1 MNITKRITKFLL
13 IAALAIPAWSTASA
27 QKPTAPPEMA
37 PTENQVREKAKDLKG
52 LSVATRNSE
61 SRSVGKS
68 VSIDA
73 SNAIKLS
80 TPISKVKVSTAPDG
94 PKVKGVKPVNA
105 VNSDAKTGQPRR
117 TSAPQLKAPELR
129 TDVPDGYALIVFVVG
144 DVWGDGS
151 GYQMLID
158 QNATMYASWNS
169 NGISQSIYNMAE
181 YTIPENADY
190 NASGNATNFLVNQ
203 TGQVVVP
210 AGTYDI
216 LITNP
221 TPGDKVYAASANG
234 NIGGRIDDY
243 AIAAGNV
250 YTFTVSLGGTNDQ
263 TDVEITSVADMLET
277 PTNLVADP
285 GVTSANISWEAGMNN
300 ESWNLRYRP
309 YVDKTL
315 INRLWD
321 LSVDNYLEQLDEGW
335 FVVDN
340 DNDSKNWD
348 LAYNSNAE
356 NDLCFYSF
364 SYDNGTSYDPDN
376 WLISPAIG
384 LGGTLKFKLW
394 NRNSNYKDKVAVYLY
409 IGNLDLNSNLSINDF
424 VKISDDYAPG
434 TSPTEYT
441 LSLSSYSGVG
451 HLLFRHYN
459 SYDKYSIYLD
469 DIEVTVPNPVELPE
483 WTYVNDVTNPY
494 TITGLTSNTT
504 YEVQVQGV
512 GNNTTTDWTNSVVF
526 TTLESI
532 DPTRNCDR
540 HPQSYLLGGRDDCNT
555 RC

>member
-13 IAALAIPAWSTASA
+13 IAALAIPAWTTASA
-27 QKPTAPPEMA
+27 QNRAVPPEMA

-68 VSIDA
+68 VSINA

-117 TSAPQLKAPELR
+117 TSAPQLKAPDLR
-129 TDVPDGYALIVFVVG
+129 TDVPDGYALIVFVAN

-151 GYQMLID
+151 GYQMLLD
-158 QNATMYASWNS
+158 KDATMYASWYN
-169 NGISQSIYNMAE
+169 NGSPSLSQSIYSMAD
-181 YTIPENADY
+181 YKIPENADY
-190 NASGNATNFLVNQ
+190 DASGNATNFLVNQ

-216 LITNP
+216 IITNP
-221 TPGDKVYAASANG
+221 TPGDKVYVASENG
-234 NIGGRIDDY
+234 NIGGRADDY
-243 AIAAGNV
+243 SIAAGNV
-250 YTFTVSLGGTNDQ
+250 YTFTMSMGSDSHDQ
-263 TDVEITSVADMLET
+263 TDVEITSVADALGD

-285 GVTSANISWEAGMNN
+285 GVTSANISWEAGLNN
-300 ESWNLRYRP
+300 EGWNLRYRP

-394 NRNSNYKDKVAVYLY
+394 NRNSSYKDKVAVYLY

-459 SYDKYSIYLD
+459 SYDKYSNYLD
-469 DIEVTVPNPVELPE
+469 DIEVTVQNPVELPE
-483 WTYVNDVTNPY
+483 
-494 TITGLTSNTT
+494 
-504 YEVQVQGV
+504 
-512 GNNTTTDWTNSVVF
+512 
-526 TTLESI
+526 
-532 DPTRNCDR
+532 
-540 HPQSYLLGGRDDCNT
+540 
-555 RC
+555 